1 MEPLGV
7 LINGDLT
14 NKLATLFPVVVS
26 FSLLNNDYTRVC
38 KSTEDLR
45 EDPAILL
52 CKVAVIK
59 LTHYKVITP
68 HANG

>member
-26 FSLLNNDYTRVC
+26 FSLLNNDYTRVF

-59 LTHYKVITP
+59 LTDY
-68 HANG
+68 